1 MMIALATPDYPLE
14 PMATVGNLAGFN
26 GGPFTDAVVASAGD
40 SIRDECG
47 WHIAPVVTTTMKF
60 RGDGSLIL
68 LPTLRLM
75 DVTSVKDRDG
85 NLISDA
91 EWFQNG
97 ILERAGG
104 FPPYVEVT
112 FMHGYRVCPPSLLAI
127 IAERAAA
134 RSAGRIKSE
143 ALAGRSVSLEG
154 GYDPV
159 SSRVLQA
166 YRLQGGA

>member
-1 MMIALATPDYPLE
+1 MMIAFATPDYPLE
-14 PMATVGNLAGFN
+14 PMAKAIDLVGFN
-26 GGPFTDAVVASAGD
+26 GGPFTDPVVASAGE

-47 WHIAPVVTTTMKF
+47 WHIAPEITTTMKF
-60 RGDGSLIL
+60 RGDGNLIL
-68 LPTLRLM
+68 LPTHRLNA
-75 DVTSVKDRDG
+75 VLSVKDRDG
-85 NLISDA
+85 NLIEGVDSL
-91 EWFQNG
+91 QNG
-97 ILERAGG
+97 ILERAAG

-112 FMHGYRVCPPSLLAI
+112 FMHGYRTCPTSLLAV

-134 RSAGRIKSE
+134 RSGGRIKSE

-166 YRLQGGA
+166 YRLQEAP